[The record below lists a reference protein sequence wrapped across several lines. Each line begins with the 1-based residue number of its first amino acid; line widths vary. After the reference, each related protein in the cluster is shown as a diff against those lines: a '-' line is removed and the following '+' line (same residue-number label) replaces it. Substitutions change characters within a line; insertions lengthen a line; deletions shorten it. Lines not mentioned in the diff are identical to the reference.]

1 MKLDISLAVSYEL
14 IQTLGIKMKNTCS
27 AVLPCANNHFLEN
40 RGPGVEQNSRSEGLT
55 EACAPDVNSRLE
67 SKLAG

>member
-1 MKLDISLAVSYEL
+1 
-14 IQTLGIKMKNTCS
+14 MKNTCS
-27 AVLPCANNHFLEN
+27 AVLPCANTIFWRIEGL
-40 RGPGVEQNSRSEGLT
+40 GVEQNSRSEGFT